1 MMRKKILQIVFI
13 WLIIILS
20 SQAQNN
26 GRYKLTLSFDRV
38 HNTNSNPM
46 GWLDFEFFAS
56 SKGKE
61 ELLGKFQHGPVKD
74 SPWWGRQPPTIVK
87 EYRNEDGNAPDRIRI
102 WSKKETKPLF
112 GIGAKK
118 YYAQDYKILD
128 RTLPYIN
135 LSFDHGDQGHSFI
148 NKMLLMVHLE
158 LIPVSINLH
167 YFYNQGQGTEV
178 SVNRMLPDKDP
189 ITLKATKG
197 FVEAT
202 YQWEYRIVGDPTW
215 APLPAGVSYSEG
227 KSVVTL
233 KGEDLMSEA
242 DYRALIVS
250 GKSIAFRINAI
261 TDEARTES
269 QYKIITLKPTL
280 TVPHIV
286 STEMQ
291 QERCHN
297 SQDASIYVRL
307 DRALKPNETIGIARL
322 IGNIRERVDNIEA
335 LDANNGFYI
344 RGLTAGSYTFALLGT
359 HSNGLA
365 AYAQAPSHV
374 INMTIAERPAI
385 THSFTKKDVSCFAG
399 TDGAI
404 TLTASGGT
412 GRFKAHLLD
421 ASGTEIR
428 TQEFSS
434 TTTFSRL
441 PAGQYTLKV
450 YDSNDC
456 FAKDGGGNELIH
468 RVTLAEPS
476 EAVSVLAEAVVS
488 PLAYNSSD
496 GSISFRAS
504 GGTPLANGYQV
515 RIIRLSDGRSFTPT
529 SVRPD
534 GGAYIYT
541 LSNISRG
548 EYQVIVEDARFDALA
563 PEDKNAPCGCRAKL
577 DITLN
582 APPPLGVEVKESRFV
597 SCHGDSNGEITAHAK
612 GGKPHIASRL
622 PYTYTW
628 YKLTNGSNEELSQQ
642 TDSIARGLSAGQYQ
656 VKITDANNISILSTI
671 FTLVQPEALSLKF
684 KVISPNCSGGEGSIE
699 ALVTGGTAPY
709 SYEWNKEGETNSSLR
724 VNEIGTYFLRVTDS
738 RGCTIDATAEVSSPD
753 ALVVRPEL
761 VHPSCFGASNGSIKL
776 NISGGTS
783 PYTIRWEDS
792 PSLTTR
798 QRDKLQAGE
807 YVALISDAAGCTLR
821 YRLSLTQPDELKVNL
836 SEAFTLCKDQ
846 SRNLRATSNQEN
858 VSYSWLRNGQPL
870 SETGKELSVSRAG
883 TYRVIVTNEGGC
895 TASAEVIIRESQT
908 ELPID
913 ITAPSSVDLGAEI
926 HVVNISQIKA
936 DRLKWHLPVGAVV
949 KSQSDERL
957 IFTMNSAGIY
967 TVALEGYLGDCSALV
982 SQRIE
987 VLPAG
992 SVTLPDDK
1000 VGAMI
1005 KQFLVTPNPTTGEF
1019 KVFIELREPQDFTL
1033 RLLSPTMVEMD
1044 KKALK
1049 KVQVQ
1054 TFEYELRGNTSGVYT
1069 VELRVGEER
1078 SLLKVT
1084 KQGN

>member
-1 MMRKKILQIVFI
+1 MIKKVFV
-13 WLIIILS
+13 IIITFFVSLTCAL
-20 SQAQNN
+20 AQEE
-26 GRYKLTLSFDRV
+26 GKYKLSVTFSPIYNYGNTMSTLDLYYHVVTNGIDKQVYHYNYGGRFPGDSWGKTPTSYVNSYNVTDRPSRV
-38 HNTNSNPM
+38 
-46 GWLDFEFFAS
+46 
-56 SKGKE
+56 
-61 ELLGKFQHGPVKD
+61 
-74 SPWWGRQPPTIVK
+74 
-87 EYRNEDGNAPDRIRI
+87 RIRSVKS
-102 WSKKETKPLF
+102 WGGVF
-112 GIGAKK
+112 GIGAGSDTGDDFIDVPNSSAYVNASKSGG
-118 YYAQDYKILD
+118 
-128 RTLPYIN
+128 YIDDMR
-135 LSFDHGDQGHSFI
+135 LTAY
-148 NKMLLMVHLE
+148 VE

-167 YFYNQGQGTEV
+167 YFHNQGQGGSEV

-280 TVPHIV
+280 TVPHTV

-412 GRFKAHLLD
+412 GRFKVHLLD

-468 RVTLAEPS
+468 RITLAEPS
-476 EAVSVLAEAVVS
+476 EAVSLLEEAVVS

-534 GGAYIYT
+534 GGAYIHT

-582 APPPLGVEVKESRFV
+582 APPPLDVEVKESRFV

-656 VKITDANNISILSTI
+656 VKITDANNISVLSTV

-895 TASAEVIIRESQT
+895 TAYAEVIIRESQT

-949 KSQSDERL
+949 KSQSEERL

-967 TVALEGYLGDCSALV
+967 TVALEGYLGDCSTLV

-1019 KVFIELREPQDFTL
+1019 KVFVELREPQDFTL

>member
-1 MMRKKILQIVFI
+1 MKKYILG
-13 WLIIILS
+13 LILS
-20 SQAQNN
+20 LFCLFELQAQTD
-26 GRYKLTLSFDRV
+26 GRYKLTLTFHSIYNRGNTMKSIEYKIFGISPRGEEKIYEWIDRSV
-38 HNTNSNPM
+38 KGDRYTMVPSPIIHYYQCGEGNTPSQLKF
-46 GWLDFEFFAS
+46 WSKRSWVDFLKTETS
-56 SKGKE
+56 E
-61 ELLGKFQHGPVKD
+61 
-74 SPWWGRQPPTIVK
+74 
-87 EYRNEDGNAPDRIRI
+87 EYRISTLDRISPYFTWRGGTI
-102 WSKKETKPLF
+102 DNGNDLFFRET
-112 GIGAKK
+112 I
-118 YYAQDYKILD
+118 DMSI
-128 RTLPYIN
+128 
-135 LSFDHGDQGHSFI
+135 
-148 NKMLLMVHLE
+148 E
-158 LIPVSINLH
+158 LIPVSIKLH
-167 YFYNQGQGTEV
+167 YYRNEGDGSE
-178 SVNRMLPDKDP
+178 SRLRLLPDNDV

-197 FVEAT
+197 YVPAT
-202 YQWEYRIVGDPTW
+202 YRWQYLV
-215 APLPAGVSYSEG
+215 AGESSWRDVSTRVRYSESNSVITFKGTDLFSQEEFNGLIASG
-227 KSVVTL
+227 KSVL
-233 KGEDLMSEA
+233 
-242 DYRALIVS
+242 
-250 GKSIAFRINAI
+250 FRINAI
-261 TDEARTES
+261 TEDHRDEANYE
-269 QYKIITLKPTL
+269 KIVLTPTYS
-280 TVPHIV
+280 VPHI
-286 STEMQ
+286 SSYSIE
-291 QERCHN
+291 QEHCHK
-297 SQDASIYVRL
+297 SDDASIRVTL
-307 DRALKPNETIGIARL
+307 DRGLRPGEALALSTPGGVVR
-322 IGNIRERVDNIEA
+322 NIEM
-335 LDANNGFYI
+335 LDASNSFVIPN
-344 RGLTAGSYTFALLGT
+344 LTAGAYHFALKGT
-359 HSNGLA
+359 HHNGLA
-365 AYAQAPSHV
+365 SYGEHTTHQFTAQV
-374 INMTIAERPAI
+374 AERPAI

-476 EAVSVLAEAVVS
+476 EAVSVLEEAVVS

-582 APPPLGVEVKESRFV
+582 APPPLDVEVKESRFV

-656 VKITDANNISILSTI
+656 VKITDANNISVLSTV

-724 VNEIGTYFLRVTDS
+724 VNEIGTYFLHVTDS

-761 VHPSCFGASNGSIKL
+761 VHSSCFGASNGSIKL

-1054 TFEYELRGNTSGVYT
+1054 TFEYELRGNTSGIYT

>member
-1 MMRKKILQIVFI
+1 MKKYLLLLSLLLVSAYNAVYAQNYVLEYDVEFFLNSGSRRFYNRLYYKTSGSQERKEVQAFKMYRERREHFRVQGQTLISASEGPIVYMWDESSRQVKVVGWFGDGENYRDFFIGDGTQTEFSRTNLDWGSLDTYHSRVVTHKFILYPELLFDAVQPQLLPLKDRVILKNQVGFPRSVYKWQYSLDAGASWI
-13 WLIIILS
+13 DIPASLIDSSPLGSLSIEGKDLMTEAEYLELVRQGKNIQFRIDNPVKPSSTITLRTSISTPHILS
-20 SQAQNN
+20 SEISLERCNN
-26 GRYKLTLSFDRV
+26 SGD
-38 HNTNSNPM
+38 
-46 GWLDFEFFAS
+46 AS
-56 SKGKE
+56 V
-61 ELLGKFQHGPVKD
+61 KFQ
-74 SPWWGRQPPTIVK
+74 
-87 EYRNEDGNAPDRIRI
+87 
-102 WSKKETKPLF
+102 F
-112 GIGAKK
+112 
-118 YYAQDYKILD
+118 
-128 RTLPYIN
+128 
-135 LSFDHGDQGHSFI
+135 
-148 NKMLLMVHLE
+148 
-158 LIPVSINLH
+158 
-167 YFYNQGQGTEV
+167 
-178 SVNRMLPDKDP
+178 
-189 ITLKATKG
+189 
-197 FVEAT
+197 
-202 YQWEYRIVGDPTW
+202 
-215 APLPAGVSYSEG
+215 
-227 KSVVTL
+227 
-233 KGEDLMSEA
+233 
-242 DYRALIVS
+242 
-250 GKSIAFRINAI
+250 
-261 TDEARTES
+261 
-269 QYKIITLKPTL
+269 
-280 TVPHIV
+280 
-286 STEMQ
+286 
-291 QERCHN
+291 
-297 SQDASIYVRL
+297 
-307 DRALKPNETIGIARL
+307 DRALYPAEILHGFVLNSAGQTIKNISDVRL
-322 IGNIRERVDNIEA
+322 NANRTATIEGLPSGTYIFRFQSSFYEYGGYSGGQGHK
-335 LDANNGFYI
+335 LD
-344 RGLTAGSYTFALLGT
+344 L
-359 HSNGLA
+359 
-365 AYAQAPSHV
+365 
-374 INMTIAERPAI
+374 TIAERPAI

-434 TTTFSRL
+434 TTTLSRL

-476 EAVSVLAEAVVS
+476 EAVSVLEEAVVS

-582 APPPLGVEVKESRFV
+582 APPPLDVEVKESRFV

-656 VKITDANNISILSTI
+656 VKITDANNISVLSTV

-949 KSQSDERL
+949 KSRSDERL
-957 IFTMNSAGIY
+957 IFTMSSAGIY
-967 TVALEGYLGDCSALV
+967 TVALEGYLGDCSTLV

-1000 VGAMI
+1000 IGAMI

>member
-1 MMRKKILQIVFI
+1 MIKKVFV
-13 WLIIILS
+13 IIITFFVSLTCAL
-20 SQAQNN
+20 AQEE
-26 GRYKLTLSFDRV
+26 GKYKLSVTFSPIYNYGNTMSTLDLYYHVVTNGIDKQVYHYNYGGSFPGDSWGKTPTSYVNSYNVTDRPSRV
-38 HNTNSNPM
+38 
-46 GWLDFEFFAS
+46 
-56 SKGKE
+56 
-61 ELLGKFQHGPVKD
+61 
-74 SPWWGRQPPTIVK
+74 
-87 EYRNEDGNAPDRIRI
+87 RIRSFKS
-102 WSKKETKPLF
+102 WSGFLWF
-112 GIGAKK
+112 GSGSDTGDDFIDVPNSSAYVNTSKSGG
-118 YYAQDYKILD
+118 
-128 RTLPYIN
+128 YIDDMR
-135 LSFDHGDQGHSFI
+135 LTAY
-148 NKMLLMVHLE
+148 VE
-158 LIPVSINLH
+158 LIPISINLH
-167 YFYNQGQGTEV
+167 YFHNQGQGSEV

-215 APLPAGVSYSEG
+215 VPLPAGVSYSEG

-269 QYKIITLKPTL
+269 QYKVITLKPTL
-280 TVPHIV
+280 TVPHII

-421 ASGTEIR
+421 ASGVEIR

-582 APPPLGVEVKESRFV
+582 APPPLDVEVKESRFV
-597 SCHGDSNGEITAHAK
+597 SNGEITAHAK

-656 VKITDANNISILSTI
+656 VKITDANNISILSAI
-671 FTLVQPEALSLKF
+671 FTLVQPEPLSLKF

-821 YRLSLTQPDELKVNL
+821 YRLSLTQPDELKVSL

-957 IFTMNSAGIY
+957 IFTMSSAGIY
-967 TVALEGYLGDCSALV
+967 TVALEGYLGDCSTLV

>member
-1 MMRKKILQIVFI
+1 
-13 WLIIILS
+13 
-20 SQAQNN
+20 
-26 GRYKLTLSFDRV
+26 
-38 HNTNSNPM
+38 
-46 GWLDFEFFAS
+46 
-56 SKGKE
+56 
-61 ELLGKFQHGPVKD
+61 
-74 SPWWGRQPPTIVK
+74 
-87 EYRNEDGNAPDRIRI
+87 
-102 WSKKETKPLF
+102 
-112 GIGAKK
+112 
-118 YYAQDYKILD
+118 
-128 RTLPYIN
+128 
-135 LSFDHGDQGHSFI
+135 
-148 NKMLLMVHLE
+148 
-158 LIPVSINLH
+158 
-167 YFYNQGQGTEV
+167 
-178 SVNRMLPDKDP
+178 MLPDKDP

-215 APLPAGVSYSEG
+215 VPLPAGVSYSEG

-307 DRALKPNETIGIARL
+307 DRALQPNETIGIARL

-335 LDANNGFYI
+335 LDASNGFYI

-385 THSFTKKDVSCFAG
+385 THSLAKKDVSCFAG

-421 ASGTEIR
+421 ASGVEIR

-476 EAVSVLAEAVVS
+476 EAVSVLEEAVVS

-577 DITLN
+577 RYN
-582 APPPLGVEVKESRFV
+582 A
-597 SCHGDSNGEITAHAK
+597 
-612 GGKPHIASRL
+612 
-622 PYTYTW
+622 
-628 YKLTNGSNEELSQQ
+628 Q
-642 TDSIARGLSAGQYQ
+642 
-656 VKITDANNISILSTI
+656 
-671 FTLVQPEALSLKF
+671 
-684 KVISPNCSGGEGSIE
+684 CS
-699 ALVTGGTAPY
+699 
-709 SYEWNKEGETNSSLR
+709 
-724 VNEIGTYFLRVTDS
+724 
-738 RGCTIDATAEVSSPD
+738 SSP
-753 ALVVRPEL
+753 R
-761 VHPSCFGASNGSIKL
+761 C
-776 NISGGTS
+776 
-783 PYTIRWEDS
+783 
-792 PSLTTR
+792 
-798 QRDKLQAGE
+798 
-807 YVALISDAAGCTLR
+807 
-821 YRLSLTQPDELKVNL
+821 
-836 SEAFTLCKDQ
+836 
-846 SRNLRATSNQEN
+846 
-858 VSYSWLRNGQPL
+858 
-870 SETGKELSVSRAG
+870 
-883 TYRVIVTNEGGC
+883 
-895 TASAEVIIRESQT
+895 
-908 ELPID
+908 
-913 ITAPSSVDLGAEI
+913 
-926 HVVNISQIKA
+926 
-936 DRLKWHLPVGAVV
+936 
-949 KSQSDERL
+949 
-957 IFTMNSAGIY
+957 
-967 TVALEGYLGDCSALV
+967 
-982 SQRIE
+982 
-987 VLPAG
+987 
-992 SVTLPDDK
+992 
-1000 VGAMI
+1000 
-1005 KQFLVTPNPTTGEF
+1005 
-1019 KVFIELREPQDFTL
+1019 
-1033 RLLSPTMVEMD
+1033 
-1044 KKALK
+1044 
-1049 KVQVQ
+1049 
-1054 TFEYELRGNTSGVYT
+1054 
-1069 VELRVGEER
+1069 
-1078 SLLKVT
+1078 
-1084 KQGN
+1084 